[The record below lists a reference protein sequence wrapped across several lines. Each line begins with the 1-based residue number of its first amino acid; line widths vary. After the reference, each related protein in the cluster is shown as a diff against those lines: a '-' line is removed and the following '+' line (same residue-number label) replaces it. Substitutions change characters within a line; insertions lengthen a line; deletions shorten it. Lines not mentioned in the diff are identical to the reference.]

1 VVSPRVRTIGGVA
14 WRILLGFVVAVL
26 IAGAVLVIL
35 AYYADLEFDVE
46 AAALAILGAGVL
58 VFLWTRWR

>member
-1 VVSPRVRTIGGVA
+1 VVSPRVKTIGGVA

-35 AYYADLEFDVE
+35 AYYADLTFDVE
-46 AAALAILGAGVL
+46 AVALAILGAGVL

>member
-1 VVSPRVRTIGGVA
+1 MVSPRVKTIGGVA

-35 AYYADLEFDVE
+35 AYYADLTFDVE
-46 AAALAILGAGVL
+46 AVALAILGAGVL

>member
-1 VVSPRVRTIGGVA
+1 MSPTRTRSILGTVGRV
-14 WRILLGFVVAVL
+14 LLGFLVAVL

-35 AYYADLEFDVE
+35 AYYADMKFDVE
-46 AAALAILGAGVL
+46 AAALAIAIAGGL